1 MTEPAS
7 RFAVEGAGSTFV
19 HPIGLTMLIACGA
32 LLILL
37 PRRIALWGFILLIC
51 FVSTRQAVAVSDFN
65 FYFPRI
71 MVLVFGVT
79 RGVARGELL
88 AIRLNRLDWL
98 VILFGAWYFAAGAIN
113 WEFSPFEMKMRSGY
127 ITEMVGTYFLVRM
140 LMRNPDDVRSTIVGL
155 AIVSV
160 PLLGFFIIEYQTGR
174 NVFSVFGGVPEFT
187 VIRNDRLRCQGAFG
201 HPILAGVFW
210 ASIFPLMLGVVLERR
225 RHKGLCAL
233 GAIAALGLVVLCAS
247 STPVLGVAAAAAGW
261 LCFPS
266 RRYSRHAFAVAGA
279 VIVVLHLVMKAPVWS
294 LIQRVNIT
302 SGSTGYHRYILVDGF
317 ITHAHE
323 WWLIGSRLGTD
334 HWGHFTFD
342 TANQFVAVGVAA
354 GIGALALFIAITVSA
369 MFASGRIA
377 KTAPHLGWAIGVS
390 VFTMIVCFFG
400 ISIWGQMHFAWALPV
415 AMAGGLGFQPLR
427 VAVSTKRALEASRV
441 RNPRPCVGSAGP

>member
-19 HPIGLTMLIACGA
+19 HPIGLMMLIVCGA

-37 PRRIALWGFILLIC
+37 PRRLALWGFILLIC
-51 FVSTRQAVAVSDFN
+51 FVSTRQAVAVSGFN

-71 MVLVFGVT
+71 MVLVFGLT
-79 RGVARGELL
+79 RGFARGELL

-98 VILFGAWYFAAGAIN
+98 VILFGACYFAAGAIN

-140 LMRNPDDVRSTIVGL
+140 LTRDLDDVRSTIVGL
-155 AIVSV
+155 AIVSLPV
-160 PLLGFFIIEYQTGR
+160 LGFFVVENQTGR
-174 NVFSVFGGVPEFT
+174 NLFSVFGGVPEFT
-187 VIRNDRLRCQGAFG
+187 IVRNDRLRCQGAFS

-210 ASIFPLMLGVVLERR
+210 ASMLPLMVGVVLERG
-225 RHKGLCAL
+225 RHRVICAL

-266 RRYSRHAFAVAGA
+266 RRYSRQAFGAAGA
-279 VIVVLHLVMKAPVWS
+279 MVVVLHLVMKAPVWS

-317 ITHAHE
+317 ITHVHE
-323 WWLIGSRLGTD
+323 WWLVGSRLGTD

-354 GIGALALFIAITVSA
+354 GIGALALFVAITVSA

-377 KTAPHLGWAIGVS
+377 KTAPHIGWAIGVS
-390 VFTMIVCFFG
+390 IFTMVVCFFG

-415 AMAGGLGFQPLR
+415 AMAGGLGFQPVRTTASAGRDLR
-427 VAVSTKRALEASRV
+427 ASSV
-441 RNPRPCVGSAGP
+441 LSPRPCVGVASP